1 MRFIILKKIFLFSA
15 AVFLYFVTASI
26 QAEAKDLSQRLGI
39 GLKNNTSES
48 MPSLAAVYY
57 LSKSYAVTGGVGFDT
72 KKYYSAM
79 QVNAGLRKMIY
90 LENNLNF
97 YLGGQFGI
105 INFENP
111 VDGKNNGLD
120 LLAVFGSEFY
130 FSGLDNLGF
139 TFEAGLGISTAKDTR
154 IRTVADDPF
163 RAGIVF
169 YF

>member
-1 MRFIILKKIFLFSA
+1 MRTDVLKKNFLFFT
-15 AVFLYFVTASI
+15 VFLSI
-26 QAEAKDLSQRLGI
+26 IVISTQLEAKDLSQRLGI
-39 GLKNNTSES
+39 GFKNNTSEN

-57 LSKSYAVTGGVGFDT
+57 LSKSYAVAGGIGFDT
-72 KKYYSAM
+72 KKNYSSM

-90 LENNLNF
+90 LEDNLNF
-97 YLGGQFGI
+97 YVGGQFGVV
-105 INFENP
+105 NFENP

-139 TFEAGLGISTAKDTR
+139 AFEAGLGLSTAKDTR
-154 IRTVADDPF
+154 FRTVADDPF

>member
-1 MRFIILKKIFLFSA
+1 MRVVILKKNFLFF
-15 AVFLYFVTASI
+15 AVFLCVVAASTL
-26 QAEAKDLSQRLGI
+26 AEAKDLSQRLGV
-39 GLKNNTSES
+39 GFKNNTSES

-57 LSKSYAVTGGVGFDT
+57 LSNSYAVTGGAGFDT
-72 KKYYSAM
+72 KKHYSAM

-97 YLGGQFGI
+97 YLGGQFGVV
-105 INFENP
+105 NFENP

-130 FSGLDNLGF
+130 FSGLESLGF
-139 TFEAGLGISTAKDTR
+139 TFEAGLGFSTAKDTR